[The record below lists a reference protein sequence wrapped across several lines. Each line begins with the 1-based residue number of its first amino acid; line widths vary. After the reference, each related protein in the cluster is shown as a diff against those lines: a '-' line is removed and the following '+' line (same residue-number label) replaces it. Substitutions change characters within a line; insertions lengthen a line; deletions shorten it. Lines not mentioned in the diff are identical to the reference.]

1 MPVSRRILTVIA
13 AAVAAA
19 ATTATPAV
27 AAPAVHTAGGPGPAA
42 KPGRT
47 ASPITLDKNVEFSG
61 YDAVTDSSGRT
72 YIGWISDKAN
82 AGRKVHLCTLPPGAR
97 QCKGGIQTLDS
108 LGDSSAE
115 GLRILVSSAS
125 VVTLVWF
132 HDTTASISGPQGGE
146 IATATSDAG
155 GPLSPAFDMA
165 SAPSFGSLLDAKL
178 GPGGQIWTVAGP
190 PAGKTGVQV
199 HTDLLNPMNPRVT
212 LRTPYIVGAA
222 RVRFH
227 GNTAVLAIQKYGAIS
242 TPVAYASNQNGT
254 WTAFHKLAHTW
265 TSDSVLGLSST
276 GSGIRL
282 ITSVNNANYFPVVWS
297 WTGSTF
303 ARPTLTG
310 DFNSCSPSSHDAVSD
325 ASGRLADV
333 SVECR
338 DVAVANL
345 PDTRHAAVVRFP
357 GGGTFAGGDPQLTT
371 TRRGKGWVAWSI
383 ESSAGNKL
391 LVAPILLPGLDVT
404 ASGTARGN
412 RVVVTGPASCLP
424 PVDIAVAV
432 HGKPAR
438 HWHVV
443 SSVLRLGGTV
453 LSGKI
458 LHGGTLK
465 AGAHYTLA
473 GTVRFANG
481 ASRVTVKATLNFR
494 SCPNG

>member
-1 MPVSRRILTVIA
+1 MPASRRILTPIA

-19 ATTATPAV
+19 ATAATPAM
-27 AAPAVHTAGGPGPAA
+27 AASAVHAAGGPGPAA

-72 YIGWISDKAN
+72 YIGWISDKN
-82 AGRKVHLCTLPPGAR
+82 NGGRKVHLCTLPPGAR
-97 QCKGGIQTLDS
+97 QCAGGIQTIAS
-108 LGDSSAE
+108 LGISSAQ
-115 GLRILVSSAS
+115 GLRILVSPAGE
-125 VVTLVWF
+125 VTLVWF
-132 HDTTASISGPQGGE
+132 HDTTASETGPQGGE
-146 IATATSDAG
+146 IAAASSDAG
-155 GPLSPAFDMA
+155 GTLSPAFDMA
-165 SAPSFGSLLDAKL
+165 SAPSFGSLLDARI

-199 HTDLLNPMNPRVT
+199 RTDLLNPMNPFVA
-212 LRTPYIVGAA
+212 LKTPYIVGAA

-227 GNTAVLAIQKYGAIS
+227 RNVAVLAIQKYGAIS

-265 TSDSVLGLSST
+265 TSDSVLGLSGT
-276 GSGIRL
+276 NSGIRL

-345 PDTRHAAVVRFP
+345 PDTRHGAVVRFS
-357 GGGTFAGGDPQLTT
+357 GGGTFAGGDPQLAT

-383 ESSAGNKL
+383 ESFAGNKL

-404 ASGTARGN
+404 ASATASGN
-412 RVVVTGPASCLP
+412 RAVVTGPASCLP
-424 PVDIAVAV
+424 PVDIAVGV
-432 HGKPAR
+432 KGKPAR
-438 HWHVV
+438 HWRVV

-453 LSGKI
+453 LTGRT
-458 LHGGTLK
+458 LHGSTLR
-465 AGAHYTLA
+465 AGARYTLS

-481 ASRVTVKATLNFR
+481 GARVTVRATLKFR